1 MRAFGVTALVALA
14 LSGCGAHHPIGAPSM
29 AASKAAARRFTLVRH
44 PVARDLTV
52 TCGPTSY
59 DHSRGCAAF
68 FADGCEAYTVR
79 FDLQGRAR
87 VVRAV
92 EATCFKGGPSGSIP
106 AG

>member
-1 MRAFGVTALVALA
+1 
-14 LSGCGAHHPIGAPSM
+14 M
-29 AASKAAARRFTLVRH
+29 AASKAVAVRFALERH
-44 PVARDLTV
+44 PVARGLTV
-52 TCGPTSY
+52 TCDAASY
-59 DHSRGCAAF
+59 DGLRECAAF